1 MDQKVEIF
9 LGLLS
14 YTVKLFSIKFKTT
27 LYAQL
32 QSIKNSALPQ
42 SSLALHICLN
52 CNLKKKKNKGTKA
65 SETVYYQIPS
75 GPATFRI
82 QSGLK
87 SWEEAVPMLTNMTTE
102 VTESGETCHQSEA
115 KWWVALDAG

>member
-14 YTVKLFSIKFKTT
+14 YTVKLFSRKFKTT

-52 CNLKKKKNKGTKA
+52 CNLKKKKTKA
-65 SETVYYQIPS
+65 PKHPKQCTIKFPPDQLPS
-75 GPATFRI
+75 GSSLGSNLEKRL
-82 QSGLK
+82 SL
-87 SWEEAVPMLTNMTTE
+87 
-102 VTESGETCHQSEA
+102 C
-115 KWWVALDAG
+115 